1 MSNQIRLA
9 GQMKV
14 SGHFTL
20 RRLGPDGRCR
30 QQLEFDNLITDM
42 GLDQIFTA
50 PAYAYG
56 YGYPTAA
63 CAVGTGNTPPA
74 NTDTA
79 LASWLASTGGGSN
92 QGTAAY
98 VAGPPAYWKNV
109 LTYRFG
115 TGIAAGNLTEIGIFP
130 TNLTATSLGAR
141 ALILDGGGAPTTLVV
156 LADEIL
162 DVTYER
168 RIYLDTT
175 DTAGTFSVNGV
186 SYNTVQRLFGISA
199 PPQLG
204 NALHNVT
211 DGDAWVLN
219 AFAGALGTVL
229 TQPSGANYRLPY
241 AVQTS
246 AYVNGDHH
254 FDCNWTID
262 VTNANFGAGGIKAM
276 TFETYMHKF
285 QCSFIDPLTSN
296 GIPKVAG
303 QKLYVNY
310 RFSWDRYTP

>member
-1 MSNQIRLA
+1 MNQIKLA
-9 GQMKV
+9 GHVQV

-20 RRLGPDGRCR
+20 RRIGPDGRCR

-56 YGYPTAA
+56 FGYPMAG
-63 CAVGTGNTPPA
+63 CAVGTGNTAPA
-74 NTDTA
+74 NTDTS
-79 LASWLASTGGGSN
+79 LATWLASTGGGDQN
-92 QGTAAY
+92 GTATY
-98 VAGPPAYWKNV
+98 VAGPPAYWSNKFS
-109 LTYRFG
+109 YRFG
-115 TGIAAGNLTEIGIFP
+115 TGVAAGNLTEIGIFP

-175 DTAGTFSVNGV
+175 DTVGTFSVNGV
-186 SYNTVQRLFGISA
+186 SYNTVQRLYGIGS
-199 PPQLG
+199 PPILGRALHQVGDG
-204 NALHNVT
+204 NAWNISC
-211 DGDAWVLN
+211 
-219 AFAGALGTVL
+219 FAGGLGTVL
-229 TQPSGANYRLPY
+229 TGPSGVGYTLQYGALTTP
-241 AVQTS
+241 
-246 AYVNGDHH
+246 YVNGNHYMDI
-254 FDCNWTID
+254 NWTID
-262 VTNANFGAGGIKAM
+262 VANANFGAGGIQAM
-276 TFETYMHKF
+276 TFTTYMHKF

-296 GIPKVAG
+296 GIPKVTG